1 MQRRRAV
8 HGGDSPGRTGKG
20 RYLLLKLL
28 DIGTNAGNKGAFQRI
43 HDILPFIASKR
54 RGVKR
59 DEVIGFVDITNKTYQ
74 LSMHTDSLHLAVE
87 IFARFFMAKIR
98 DHGEE
103 QLDDLFL
110 VPGTFC
116 FHGRDGL
123 FKMVEQI
130 ILI

>member
-1 MQRRRAV
+1 MLFE
-8 HGGDSPGRTGKG
+8 
-20 RYLLLKLL
+20 LLN
-28 DIGTNAGNKGAFQRI
+28 IGAHAGNEGAFQGI
-43 HDILPFIASKR
+43 EHILTFIAGKG

-110 VPGTFC
+110 VPGSFC